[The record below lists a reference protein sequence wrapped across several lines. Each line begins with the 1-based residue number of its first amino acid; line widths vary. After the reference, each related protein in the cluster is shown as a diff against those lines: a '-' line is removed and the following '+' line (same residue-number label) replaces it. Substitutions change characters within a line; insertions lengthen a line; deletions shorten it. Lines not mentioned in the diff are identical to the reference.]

1 MSAHENPP
9 TSAQID
15 RRLRIVAE
23 LRNLCLSL
31 GQARKV
37 ADAPPGSGAAEAPV
51 QPPLPR
57 NPVVGG
63 RPPTNP
69 ATPSDRPSSR

>member
-1 MSAHENPP
+1 MNAHKDPP
-9 TSAQID
+9 TSEEID

-37 ADAPPGSGAAEAPV
+37 ADAPPGGGNAAAEAPV

-57 NPVVGG
+57 DPV
-63 RPPTNP
+63 
-69 ATPSDRPSSR
+69 TPSDRPSSR